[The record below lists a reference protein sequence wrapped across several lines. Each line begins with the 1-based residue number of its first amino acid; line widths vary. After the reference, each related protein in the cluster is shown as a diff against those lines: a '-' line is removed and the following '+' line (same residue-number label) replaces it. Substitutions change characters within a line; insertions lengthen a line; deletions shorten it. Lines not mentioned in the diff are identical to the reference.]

1 MEEYDVIF
9 LDDDKTTVL
18 DIQKVSHGEKA
29 VYKGKTQTNNNI
41 HHFFLLWDSVSFFH
55 IGIIS

>member
-18 DIQKVSHGEKA
+18 DIQKVSHGKSC
-29 VYKGKTQTNNNI
+29 I
-41 HHFFLLWDSVSFFH
+41 
-55 IGIIS
+55 